1 MRIDNQYSEWWSQR
15 YNTDINRS
23 HVLPVLRCLQGHPE
37 SGKIYERHINQI
49 LSSKELNF
57 KATVHDRCIY
67 QTTYK
72 GHKILLLRMVDDLAI
87 AVDDESIAKEIY
99 NIIGAKL
106 QLPGET
112 EPPFTYL
119 GLITDYNGVG
129 VTQRRE
135 YIELNATEYID
146 RVITSH
152 GWDGGVKSL
161 TPDKPL
167 APMPED
173 SVSKVFV
180 TTHNTI
186 EGSAAHEDLEKK
198 MGFSY

>member
-1 MRIDNQYSEWWSQR
+1 M
-15 YNTDINRS
+15 NRS

-37 SGKIYERHINQI
+37 NGTIYERHINQI

-57 KATVHDRCIY
+57 KTTVHNRCIY

-72 GHKILLLRMVDDLAI
+72 GHKILLLRQVDDLAI
-87 AVDDESIAKEIY
+87 VVDDESIVKEICST
-99 NIIGAKL
+99 IGVEL

-112 EPPFTYL
+112 DPPFTYL

-129 VTQRRE
+129 VNQRRE
-135 YIELNATEYID
+135 YIEINATDYID

-152 GWDGGVKSL
+152 GWNDGVKSL

-186 EGSAAHEDLEKK
+186 EGSAAHKDLE
-198 MGFSY
+198 

>member
-1 MRIDNQYSEWWSQR
+1 MNK
-15 YNTDINRS
+15 
-23 HVLPVLRCLQGHPE
+23 LLGHPE

-72 GHKILLLRMVDDLAI
+72 GHNILLLRQVDDLAI

-99 NIIGAKL
+99 SIIGAKL

-112 EPPFTYL
+112 DPPFTYL
-119 GLITDYNGVG
+119 GLINDYNGVDID
-129 VTQRRE
+129 QRKE
-135 YIELNATEYID
+135 YIEVNASSYID

-152 GWDGGVKSL
+152 G
-161 TPDKPL
+161 
-167 APMPED
+167 
-173 SVSKVFV
+173 
-180 TTHNTI
+180 
-186 EGSAAHEDLEKK
+186 
-198 MGFSY
+198 